1 MAQNK
6 RKIDEFKRNLFNALN
21 KHWETIHSEYGKTF
35 YRKDTDEFG
44 FEMNFTVIGKLN
56 EEDVDRDITNVLV
69 NNYLTNDFAEYV
81 ISNVQNCKFKDEDLE
96 LKYGEYY
103 TVIKIIIRN
112 ITK

>member
-1 MAQNK
+1 MTKKND
-6 RKIDEFKRNLFNALN
+6 INELKRNLFNALS
-21 KHWETIHSEYGKTF
+21 KYWETISSDYGKTF

-44 FEMNFTVIGKLN
+44 FKMNFTVIGKLN
-56 EEDVDRDITNVLV
+56 EEDVDRDFTKVVV

-81 ISNVQNCKFKDEDLE
+81 ISNVQTFKFKNEDLE